1 MPGHLSRRNFLA
13 GAAAFTAW
21 GAIPKVAL
29 AQSGRDPRFLV
40 VILRGALDGLAA
52 VAPVGD
58 RYYDEVRD
66 RFAMPDEGEHAGFAL
81 NDFFALNR
89 RLPTLADLYANGEA
103 LFVHAIHTPYRSRSH
118 FEGQDILENGTTSDA
133 HHSDGW
139 LGRALAQMPVDS
151 LTAKA
156 GGFAAASAP
165 PLVMRGA
172 RNIVTWLPAGMP
184 AASDDTRARL
194 FSLYEHTDPVLA
206 EAMASGLRLEDLA
219 GTEMEIDAEVDAA
232 AMDMMGQAGGRGRE
246 VVAAATAAGRSL
258 AADEGARIGFLDL
271 SGFDTHRGQL
281 LVDGRLGRTLSD
293 LDLAIGT
300 LKRAMGDVW
309 RDTVVSVVTEFGRT
323 VRMNGSQGTDH
334 GSATVAMLLG
344 GAVAG
349 GRVIADWPGLGPNDL
364 YEGRD
369 LRPTMDL
376 RAFLKGALRD
386 HLGLDNRQLGQIV
399 FPDTPDLKP
408 MDGLI
413 ASVQSRGA
421 SLR

>member
-1 MPGHLSRRNFLA
+1 MLDHLSRRNFLA
-13 GAAAFTAW
+13 GSAAFSAW
-21 GAIPKVAL
+21 ASIPKIAF

-52 VAPVGD
+52 VAPTGD
-58 RYYDEVRD
+58 RHYEEVRD
-66 RFAMPDEGEHAGFAL
+66 NFAMPHDGEHAGFAL
-81 NDFFALNR
+81 NDFFTLNR

-133 HHSDGW
+133 HHADGW
-139 LGRALAQMPVDS
+139 LGRAMAQMPVDS
-151 LTAKA
+151 MIARA

-172 RNIVTWLPAGMP
+172 PNIVTWLPAGMP

-206 EAMASGLRLEDLA
+206 QAMASGLRLEDVA
-219 GTEMEIDAEVDAA
+219 GSEMEINEQVNST
-232 AMDMMGQAGGRGRE
+232 AMDMMGQAGGRGRQ

-258 AADEGARIGFLDL
+258 AADDGARIGFLDL
-271 SGFDTHRGQL
+271 SGFDTHRGQQ

-293 LDLAIGT
+293 LDLVIRT
-300 LKRAMGDVW
+300 LKHSMGDTW

-334 GSATVAMLLG
+334 GTATVAMLLG

-349 GRVIADWPGLGPNDL
+349 GRVVADWPGLAPSDL

-376 RAFLKGALRD
+376 RGLLKGALRD
-386 HLGLDNRQLGQIV
+386 HLGLDNRQLGEVV
-399 FPDTPDLKP
+399 FPDTMDVAP
-408 MDGLI
+408 MEGLI
-413 ASVQSRGA
+413 ASVQPRA
-421 SLR
+421 QLR